1 MATGYRLATIAMS
14 IVDNEKA
21 GPATDAAA
29 QAAVRA
35 FRDRHPALAMSP
47 VAVVIPAYDEEACVG
62 AVIDAIPG
70 TYCGLAVDTIVVD
83 DGSRDATSDVARRH
97 GALVARREPNGG
109 QGAAFQIGYRIAREH
124 GARFIVTLDA
134 DGQWD
139 PADVPAVLEPVVNGE
154 ADFVLGSRVL
164 GDSETRARFRSL
176 GVRVYS
182 GLVRLL
188 TGARVTDTSSGL
200 RAMVAELTAVVP
212 QHEPQYQ
219 ASELLLGALAC
230 GYRVAERPVVMHERT
245 AGESK
250 KGHDV
255 LYGLRYGRVLVRT
268 WWRTRRSLA
277 SAARP

>member
-1 MATGYRLATIAMS
+1 MS
-14 IVDNEKA
+14 ITDEQPAARA
-21 GPATDAAA
+21 GDAAA
-29 QAAVRA
+29 DAAVRA
-35 FRDRHPALAMSP
+35 FRERHPDLALGP
-47 VAVVIPAYDEEACVG
+47 VAVVIPAYDEQ
-62 AVIDAIPG
+62 DAIGGVLAAIPDR
-70 TYCGLAVDTIVVD
+70 YCGLAVSTIVVD
-83 DGSRDATSDVARRH
+83 DGSRDRTGAVARDN

-139 PADVPAVLEPVVNGE
+139 PADVPGVLQPVVDGE
-154 ADFVLGSRVL
+154 ADLVLGSRVL
-164 GDSETRARFRSL
+164 GVSENRARLRNL

-182 GLVRLL
+182 ALVRLL

-200 RAMVAELTAVVP
+200 RAMRAELTGVVP

-230 GYRVAERPVVMHERT
+230 GYRVAERPVVMHQRA

-255 LYGLRYGRVLVRT
+255 LYGLRYGQVLVRT
-268 WWRTRRSLA
+268 WWRTRRSVA
-277 SAARP
+277 SARP

>member
-1 MATGYRLATIAMS
+1 MG
-14 IVDNEKA
+14 IVESDTKPPAA
-21 GPATDAAA
+21 GAGSDPAAE
-29 QAAVRA
+29 AAVRG
-35 FRDRHPALAMSP
+35 FCERHPGLVMSP
-47 VAVVIPAYDEEACVG
+47 VAVVIPALDEEACIRNVLAG
-62 AVIDAIPG
+62 IPD

-83 DGSRDATSDVARRH
+83 DGSADATGEVARAH
-97 GALVARREPNGG
+97 GALVARREVNGG
-109 QGAAFQIGYRIAREH
+109 QGAAFRIGYRLAREH

-139 PADVPAVLEPVVNGE
+139 PADVPGVLGPVVAGE
-154 ADFVLGSRVL
+154 ADLVLGSRVL
-164 GDSETRARFRSL
+164 GDAETQARIRSL
-176 GVRVYS
+176 GVHVYS
-182 GLVRLL
+182 GLVRVL
-188 TGARVTDTSSGL
+188 TGARITDTSSGL

-230 GYRVAERPVVMHERT
+230 GYRVTERPVVMHERL

-277 SAARP
+277 AAAARS

>member
-1 MATGYRLATIAMS
+1 MS
-14 IVDNEKA
+14 ILDTQTGA
-21 GPATDAAA
+21 PATDAAA
-29 QAAVRA
+29 EAAVRA
-35 FRDRHPALAMSP
+35 FRERHPGLTTGP
-47 VAVVIPAYDEEACVG
+47 VAVVIPAYDEEAAIGGVLQ
-62 AVIDAIPG
+62 AIPD

-83 DGSRDATSDVARRH
+83 DGSRDRTSDVARSH

-109 QGAAFQIGYRIAREH
+109 QGAAFQIGYRLAREH

-139 PADVPAVLEPVVNGE
+139 PADVPGVLQPVVDGE

-164 GDSETRARFRSL
+164 GQSENHARLRNL

-188 TGARVTDTSSGL
+188 TGTRVTDTSSGL
-200 RAMVAELTAVVP
+200 RAMVAELTGVVP

-219 ASELLLGALAC
+219 ASELLLGAIAC

-268 WWRTRRSLA
+268 WWRTRRTLA
-277 SAARP
+277 AAARP

>member
-1 MATGYRLATIAMS
+1 MSVLAKQPAP
-14 IVDNEKA
+14 
-21 GPATDAAA
+21 PATDPAAEG
-29 QAAVRA
+29 AVRG
-35 FRDRHPALAMSP
+35 FRAEHPALALAP
-47 VAVVIPAYDEEACVG
+47 VAVVIPAYDEEAAIADVL
-62 AVIDAIPG
+62 DAIPD
-70 TYCGLAVDTIVVD
+70 TYYGLGVDTIVVD
-83 DGSRDATSDVARRH
+83 DGSADRTGEVARAR

-124 GARFIVTLDA
+124 GARYIVTLDA

-139 PADVPAVLEPVVNGE
+139 PADVPAVLAPVVDGE
-154 ADFVLGSRVL
+154 ADLVLGSRVL
-164 GDSETRARFRSL
+164 GGAETQKRIRSA
-176 GVRVYS
+176 GVHVYS

-200 RAMVAELTAVVP
+200 RAMIAELPANVP
-212 QHEPQYQ
+212 YHEPQYQ

-230 GYRVAERPVVMHERT
+230 GYRVAERPVVMHRRI

-268 WWRTRRSLA
+268 WWRTRRTVA
-277 SAARP
+277 AARP

>member
-1 MATGYRLATIAMS
+1 MS
-14 IVDNEKA
+14 ILDNQA
-21 GPATDAAA
+21 TAPASDAEAE
-29 QAAVRA
+29 AAVRA
-35 FRDRHPALAMSP
+35 FRAEHPGLAIGP
-47 VAVVIPAYDEEACVG
+47 VAVVIPAYDEAEAIGRVLG
-62 AVIDAIPG
+62 AIPS
-70 TYCGLAVDTIVVD
+70 TYCGHAVDTIVVD
-83 DGSRDATSDVARRH
+83 DGSRDGTGEIARRH

-109 QGAAFQIGYRIAREH
+109 QGAAFQIGYRVAREH

-139 PADVPAVLEPVVNGE
+139 PADVPDVLEPVVRGE
-154 ADFVLGSRVL
+154 ADLVLGSRVL
-164 GDSETRARFRSL
+164 GGAETQKRIRSL
-176 GVRVYS
+176 GVHVYS
-182 GLVRLL
+182 ALVRLL

-230 GYRVAERPVVMHERT
+230 GYRVAERPVVMHQRI

-268 WWRTRRSLA
+268 WWRTRRTLA
-277 SAARP
+277 AAARP

>member
-1 MATGYRLATIAMS
+1 MTSVSTHIRTEPPSTAL
-14 IVDNEKA
+14 
-21 GPATDAAA
+21 DAPGE
-29 QAAVRA
+29 AAVRA
-35 FRDRHPALAMSP
+35 FCDAHPGLEMSP
-47 VAVVIPAYDEEACVG
+47 VAIVIPALDEAESLP
-62 AVIDAIPG
+62 AVLTAIG
-70 TYCGLAVDTIVVD
+70 DSYCGLAVDTIVVD
-83 DGSRDATSDVARRH
+83 DGSHDATSEVARAH

-109 QGAAFQIGYRIAREH
+109 QGAAFQIGYRLAREH

-139 PADVPAVLEPVVNGE
+139 PGDVPRVLAPVVAGD

-164 GDSETRARFRSL
+164 GASETGVNLRSV
-176 GVRVYS
+176 GVRVYG

-188 TGARVTDTSSGL
+188 TGARITDTSSGL

-230 GYRVAERPVVMHERT
+230 GYRVTERPVVMHERI

-277 SAARP
+277 ARA